1 MSRRSGKTLLVYHRP
16 GVPSERAKIEKL
28 AAALAGAGIE
38 AETAT
43 IEEALS
49 KPVPPSH
56 RVFLLMFT
64 RGGHWL
70 SLVEK
75 GYRVELVPLHLT
87 AAAVAAE
94 ASRRGYSSVLLVA
107 LRAHR
112 LRGEQEE
119 DILRIK
125 HLLEKVY
132 DIHARLNML
141 ESLSPRQPSP
151 SPAPGE
157 AVAPLALLDG
167 RLVHKACSRAAQGQC
182 LGPIIDYADYMIKA
196 WIIDRV
202 AHSWSARKLDI

>member
-1 MSRRSGKTLLVYHRP
+1 LSRQSVRTLLVYHKP
-16 GVPSERAKIEKL
+16 GIPSERAKVEKL
-28 AAALAGAGIE
+28 AAMLAGAGIE

-49 KPVPPSH
+49 KPAPASH

-75 GYRVELVPLHLT
+75 GYRVELMPLHMT
-87 AAAVAAE
+87 AAAIAAE
-94 ASRRGYSSVLLVA
+94 ASRRGYSRVLLVA

-112 LRGEQEE
+112 LRDEQEE
-119 DILRIK
+119 DLSRIQR
-125 HLLEKVY
+125 LLENVY
-132 DIHARLNML
+132 DVHARLDVL
-141 ESLSPRQPSP
+141 EGLSHTQPSP

-167 RLVHKACSRAAQGQC
+167 RLVRKACSRAAQGQC
-182 LGPIIDYADYMIKA
+182 LGPFIDYAGHLIKA
-196 WIIDRV
+196 WIIDCV
-202 AHSWSARKLDI
+202 APS